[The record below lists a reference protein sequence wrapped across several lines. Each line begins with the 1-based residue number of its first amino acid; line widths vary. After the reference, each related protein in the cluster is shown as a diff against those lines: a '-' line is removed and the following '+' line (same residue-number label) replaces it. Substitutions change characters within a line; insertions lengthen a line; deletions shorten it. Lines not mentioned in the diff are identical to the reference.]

1 MNQNAQGYPRRLVL
15 LLCLLVPLFWLS
27 GCSRA
32 YYGAMEKFG
41 VHKRDIMV
49 DRVQAA
55 RDAQAEA
62 KEQFRTALEQFSEL
76 VQPRPSDL
84 EAQYRELNSGYERCN
99 RRAEQVHQRIASVE
113 SVSEALFREW
123 QAELDQYSSPS
134 LRQDSERKLA
144 STRHEYEQLIAAMK
158 RASGKIHPV
167 LSVFHDQV
175 LYLKHNLNAQ
185 AIASLQGELVTLEHN
200 VDQLVREMEDAIRE
214 ADRFIAKLRKD

>member
-1 MNQNAQGYPRRLVL
+1 M
-15 LLCLLVPLFWLS
+15 LFRS
-27 GCSRA
+27 
-32 YYGAMEKFG
+32 
-41 VHKRDIMV
+41 
-49 DRVQAA
+49 VQAA

-62 KEQFRTALEQFSEL
+62 KEQFRTVLEQFSEL
-76 VQPRPSDL
+76 VQLRPSDL

-123 QAELDQYSSPS
+123 QTELDQYSSPS